1 MVVAA
6 LLNVGASVM
15 TGGGGSGVVDFFHG
29 FQVALMMTIMFNLV
43 QFIWWRCKAQGRNQF
58 PTLLMLVSAI
68 MTNVQPMAILVCG
81 SWKLL
86 CCPCEFIGFNATTC
100 PWESGKS
107 FPPFGDGNA
116 RQCHGNGNWFWTGDY
131 KRCTGQELAL
141 FPNQWKGWTIQI
153 VATWGGF
160 VVMFFSVM
168 MATQLHLKV
177 QKRWRSVRTGR
188 R

>member
-15 TGGGGSGVVDFFHG
+15 NGGAGSGAVDFFHG

-43 QFIWWRCKAQGRNQF
+43 QFIYWRCKAQGRSHF
-58 PTLLMLVSAI
+58 PTLLMLVSAV
-68 MTNVQPMAILVCG
+68 MTNFQPMAILVVG

-86 CCPCEFIGFNATTC
+86 CCDCTYMGMDSNCTST
-100 PWESGKS
+100 GRS
-107 FPPFGDGNA
+107 FPPFGTEP
-116 RQCHGNGNWFWTGDY
+116 RQCNGDGNWFWDGSK
-131 KRCTGQELAL
+131 KRCTGQLLAL
-141 FPNQWKGWTIQI
+141 FPNQWKGWVIQI